1 MAGVNWSHWYGF
13 PGRQNVNGGCRH
25 GQELTGSPMKMISA
39 FGVGSRGEVNGGVAL
54 EREILAGEVQSG
66 AFVTKS
72 TRYGYLRT
80 RVVTAELQAASA
92 SSFEARARG
101 TTAAVVHGCE
111 QGMGREGGALLGV
124 I

>member
-54 EREILAGEVQSG
+54 EREIHAGEVQSRV
-66 AFVTKS
+66 FVTFDV
-72 TRYGYLRT
+72 T
-80 RVVTAELQAASA
+80 RVPSDVGGHGAAPSGVGVEL
-92 SSFEARARG
+92 
-101 TTAAVVHGCE
+101 
-111 QGMGREGGALLGV
+111 
-124 I
+124 